1 MNTRG
6 RLLGF
11 LRSWNKRIWFILSM
25 ISTILYLVWRIFF
38 TIPFAY
44 GIVSIVAGITL
55 LIVEILGM
63 VEAFIHYANMY
74 SVEGYPLPE
83 VEKELF
89 PEVDVFIA
97 TYSEDCELLYKTIN
111 GCKHMEYPDKSK
123 VHIYLC
129 DDNRRTKMRELAA
142 KMGVNYLDRPD
153 NKGAKAGNL
162 NNALAHSTSP
172 YVVTFDADMIPKS
185 DFLMKTIPYFV
196 DCEIKN
202 KDRKVED
209 QIQLGFLQTPQC
221 FYNPDLF
228 QFNLFSERRI
238 PNEQDYFYKDIQVA
252 RTKSNSVIYGGSNTV
267 LARAALEAIGGFYT
281 EAITEDFATGILIQ
295 KHGFV
300 SLGIGEPLASGMSAT
315 DLKSLIQQRVR
326 WARGVIAT
334 GRKMHI
340 FTSRDLSF
348 AQKMNYWA
356 SIWYWYAPLKRL
368 IYIMSP
374 ILYATFGFMVFQCTL
389 IQVLLFWL
397 PMYITSNIS
406 LRMLSNN
413 IRTSKWTSIYETV
426 LFPFMLLPVLL
437 ETFGITLK
445 KFKVT
450 DKKSK
455 QNEKGKNLIYT
466 IPFLILII
474 LSVIGIINCIR
485 IMFDSG
491 SFGPIVVLFWVVFNL
506 FLLIMSLFFV
516 DGRVANRKA
525 ERVAVTMTSVIDNGI
540 IKLTGVT
547 RDISETGLSILLEE
561 PFYLE
566 TGNQVFVTLDN
577 GTYLA
582 KLKVQIVYVNMSGN
596 RWNYS
601 MKILDYLNTYDDY
614 LQMLYDRVPRL
625 PQEIQKD
632 SGSFDDLKL
641 NMKNRVTSPFYQK
654 RKSPRILL
662 DTMVNYYI
670 YEATDSKEVKERME
684 PTGKIKLHDFNYYYA
699 CLDSVITPEHIVIQF
714 TEGIRFDCTYKTQL
728 SNGYQLYQVVNY
740 EEVVSNPLK
749 LKQLA
754 KWLQKNN
761 VKAIERQE
769 QIKKKHAIE
778 KKELSKNKD
787 FEEINLI
794 N

>member
-281 EAITEDFATGILIQ
+281 EAITE
-295 KHGFV
+295 
-300 SLGIGEPLASGMSAT
+300 E
-315 DLKSLIQQRVR
+315 
-326 WARGVIAT
+326 
-334 GRKMHI
+334 
-340 FTSRDLSF
+340 
-348 AQKMNYWA
+348 
-356 SIWYWYAPLKRL
+356 
-368 IYIMSP
+368 
-374 ILYATFGFMVFQCTL
+374 
-389 IQVLLFWL
+389 
-397 PMYITSNIS
+397 
-406 LRMLSNN
+406 
-413 IRTSKWTSIYETV
+413 
-426 LFPFMLLPVLL
+426 
-437 ETFGITLK
+437 
-445 KFKVT
+445 
-450 DKKSK
+450 
-455 QNEKGKNLIYT
+455 
-466 IPFLILII
+466 
-474 LSVIGIINCIR
+474 
-485 IMFDSG
+485 
-491 SFGPIVVLFWVVFNL
+491 
-506 FLLIMSLFFV
+506 
-516 DGRVANRKA
+516 
-525 ERVAVTMTSVIDNGI
+525 
-540 IKLTGVT
+540 
-547 RDISETGLSILLEE
+547 
-561 PFYLE
+561 
-566 TGNQVFVTLDN
+566 
-577 GTYLA
+577 
-582 KLKVQIVYVNMSGN
+582 
-596 RWNYS
+596 
-601 MKILDYLNTYDDY
+601 
-614 LQMLYDRVPRL
+614 
-625 PQEIQKD
+625 
-632 SGSFDDLKL
+632 
-641 NMKNRVTSPFYQK
+641 
-654 RKSPRILL
+654 
-662 DTMVNYYI
+662 
-670 YEATDSKEVKERME
+670 
-684 PTGKIKLHDFNYYYA
+684 
-699 CLDSVITPEHIVIQF
+699 
-714 TEGIRFDCTYKTQL
+714 
-728 SNGYQLYQVVNY
+728 
-740 EEVVSNPLK
+740 NP
-749 LKQLA
+749 
-754 KWLQKNN
+754 
-761 VKAIERQE
+761 
-769 QIKKKHAIE
+769 
-778 KKELSKNKD
+778 
-787 FEEINLI
+787 
-794 N
+794 